1 MNDTNSRILR
11 KLGNDE
17 AFYFF
22 TTIGNCTGQSA
33 NSLEE
38 FLSRIKEIN
47 EKSLEFHLFRE
58 DFEKWIALTIGDARL
73 AKDIKTLRAQ
83 KATTGND
90 LREHLSLLISK
101 RLKELKSASPPPEAK
116 KQPKKKTR
124 I

>member
-22 TTIGNCTGQSA
+22 TAIGNCTGQSA

-38 FLSRIKEIN
+38 FLSRVKEIN

-58 DFEKWIALTIGDARL
+58 DFEKWVFSTIGDARL
-73 AKDIKTLRAQ
+73 AEDIKLLRAQ
-83 KATTGND
+83 EVAGND
-90 LREHLSLLISK
+90 LRGRLSLLVSK
-101 RLKELKSASPPPEAK
+101 RLKELKSASHVLEGKKQAK
-116 KQPKKKTR
+116 KRKSL
-124 I
+124 

>member
-22 TTIGNCTGQSA
+22 TAIGNCTGQSA

-58 DFEKWIALTIGDARL
+58 DFEKWASSTLGDVQL
-73 AKDIKTLRAQ
+73 AKDIAMFRKQ
-83 KATTGND
+83 KAAGAVSRD
-90 LREHLSLLISK
+90 RLSSVVSK
-101 RLKELKSASPPPEAK
+101 RLKELRRASLEPAAK
-116 KQPKKKTR
+116 KQVKKKGSL
-124 I
+124 